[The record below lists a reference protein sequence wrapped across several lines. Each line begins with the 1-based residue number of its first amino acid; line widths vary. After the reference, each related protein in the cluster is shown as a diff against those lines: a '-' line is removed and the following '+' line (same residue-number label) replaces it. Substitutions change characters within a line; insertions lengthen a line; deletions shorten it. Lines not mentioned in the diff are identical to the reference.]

1 MNFEIME
8 QVKIL
13 GVTFSKLTMEETLG
27 KIADA
32 AETDSRPQPYH
43 VITANPEIVMGANQH
58 SELKRITD
66 DADLITPDGI
76 GIVMA
81 SRWKGEPVAERV
93 AGYDLLL
100 KLLERGNQKGWSF
113 FFLGSSEEVNQIATD
128 RIRER
133 YPNIRI
139 VGRHHGFFKDHEQEL
154 VEEINQARPQFLIV
168 ALGAPRQEQW
178 IYLHKRQLK
187 ANVAI
192 GVGGCLDVIAGKV
205 KRAPVFWQ
213 KLNLEWL
220 YRLLSQPSR
229 WKRQLALPHF
239 AIKAFFEAKWK

>member
-1 MNFEIME
+1 
-8 QVKIL
+8 
-13 GVTFSKLTMEETLG
+13 MEETLG
-27 KIADA
+27 QIALV
-32 AETDSRPQPYH
+32 AESDSRQLPYH
-43 VITANPEIVMGANQH
+43 VITANPEIVMGANQDPQ
-58 SELKRITD
+58 LKKITD
-66 DADLITPDGI
+66 EADLITPDGI

-100 KLLERGNQKGWSF
+100 KLLEKGNQKAWSF
-113 FFLGSSEEVNQIATD
+113 FFLGSSEEVNQLATD
-128 RIRER
+128 RIREK
-133 YPNIRI
+133 YPNLKIA
-139 VGRHHGFFKDHEQEL
+139 GRHHGFFKDREEEL
-154 VEEINQARPQFLIV
+154 LKEINQAQPQFLIV

-178 IYLHKRQLK
+178 VYLHKKQLK
-187 ANVAI
+187 VKVAI
-192 GVGGCLDVIAGKV
+192 GVGGSLDVIAGKV